1 MTKFRTHLILNLRNS
16 RIVNNLDFSSADFNL
31 ELLPEPTKCFWES
44 KDGKAEI
51 HYEGGRNISDFN
63 NRLEIQQKELII
75 NCSDESI
82 AENALSLIKG
92 GILLAYP
99 DPYTTS
105 LDLSVSNSKERSS
118 EFYKNYPNNFQKLE
132 SAAFGCQVL
141 EKIFNKKD
149 EAYALEKY
157 KVSLELLSF
166 TPRSADPRYGQVFD
180 HYSNQKRNHT
190 RAAFAIITAFS
201 AIEEL
206 GLEIRSS
213 AKNPRFLNNN
223 TGEWNPKVLKNLN
236 KRLKEKGISNTQ
248 TFDWIF
254 RGEQTEIEK
263 NIKPYFGID
272 SEWIRYGENVR
283 DKTLTFPEALHNASY
298 LRNYIAAHK
307 FKELTQFIS
316 PYDVFNVQM
325 LARKLILESLGMW
338 NILLERNKTVAN
350 NGYR

>member
-1 MTKFRTHLILNLRNS
+1 MPKFHTHLILNLRNS
-16 RIVNNLDFSSADFNL
+16 RIIENLDFSNSDFKL

-44 KDGKAEI
+44 KDGMGEI
-51 HYEGGRNISDFN
+51 HYGGGKNENHFN
-63 NRLEIQQKELII
+63 DRLEFQQNELII
-75 NCSDESI
+75 TCSDESI
-82 AENALSLIKG
+82 ADNALSLLKG

-99 DPYTTS
+99 DPSTTL
-105 LDLSVSNSKERSS
+105 LDLYVSNMDERSP
-118 EFYKNYPNNFQKLE
+118 EFYKNYPDNFRKLE
-132 SAAFGCQVL
+132 STAFGCQIL
-141 EKIFNKKD
+141 NKIITKKD
-149 EAYALEKY
+149 ESYALEKY

-166 TPRSADPRYGQVFD
+166 TPQSADPKYGQVFD
-180 HYSNQKRNHT
+180 HYAYEKRNHT
-190 RAAFAIITAFS
+190 RAAFAVITAFS

-213 AKNPRFLNNN
+213 AKNPRFINN
-223 TGEWNPKVLKNLN
+223 TEGEWNPKVLKNILKRLN
-236 KRLKEKGISNTQ
+236 KKGINDTD

-272 SEWIRYGENVR
+272 SEWIKYGENVR
-283 DKTLTFPEALHNASY
+283 DKTLTYPEALHNASY

-325 LARKLILESLGMW
+325 LTRKLILESLGMW
-338 NILLERNKTVAN
+338 DIMLDRNKTVAN
-350 NGYR
+350 NV